1 MISESVARRYVKAL
15 FQAAREDGQADA
27 LAPLLQGLQGLYH
40 GNDALRA
47 ALTNPRLTDAVKRAV
62 VLRLVGDNPP
72 LLLPR
77 FVDLLLAKRRIE
89 VLRHAGS
96 IYQKLLDQAAG
107 VCHAQ
112 VVAAFPLG
120 PEQEQQ
126 LAALLSRQ
134 LGASVTIESRV
145 DPAVIGGLSVKVGDL
160 LIDGTIRRRLEQLRE
175 RVTGVRAQ

>member
-15 FQAAREDGQADA
+15 FQAAQEGGQADA
-27 LAPLLQGLQGLYH
+27 LAPLLQGLQSLYH

-47 ALTNPRLTDAVKRAV
+47 ALSNPRLPDANKRAV
-62 VLRLVGDNPP
+62 VLKLVGDNPP
-72 LLLPR
+72 DLLER
-77 FVDLLLAKRRIE
+77 FVSLLLAKRRIE

-96 IYQKLLDQAAG
+96 VYQELLDEAAG
-107 VCHAQ
+107 VRHAQ

-120 PEQEQQ
+120 KEQEQQ
-126 LAALLSRQ
+126 LADLLSRQ
-134 LGASVTIESRV
+134 LGAAITVESRV

-175 RVTGVRAQ
+175 KVTGTRA